1 MTIINQEVLKLN
13 VVLLGAGLLAE
24 PEEQFCFATRV
35 ATDLGSEVLVSA
47 PNMPVPPAFGIEVDE
62 AATLL
67 TLLKDR
73 IALHSFAA
81 RAIIEQDYPVGDD
94 LERLAGVVGYA
105 IECTNPDRVGLTA
118 FGVNLQMSFA
128 SDSGLYGQ
136 RYIAERLYG
145 GRTLSDETWT
155 LFGGTGR
162 VFYDSGDGAIWNFNL
177 EPRGNDPTNQRVYLG
192 VNMHM
197 SEPPDLGGNVILTN
211 LREVW
216 KQTQFFAVRLD
227 EAN

>member
-1 MTIINQEVLKLN
+1 
-13 VVLLGAGLLAE
+13 
-24 PEEQFCFATRV
+24 
-35 ATDLGSEVLVSA
+35 
-47 PNMPVPPAFGIEVDE
+47 MPV
-62 AATLL
+62 
-67 TLLKDR
+67 
-73 IALHSFAA
+73 HSYSV
-81 RAIIEQDYPVGDD
+81 RTVIEQDYPVGDD

-105 IECTNPDRVGLTA
+105 IECTNPDRVALTA

-128 SDSGLYGQ
+128 SDSGLFGQ

-145 GRTLSDETWT
+145 GRILGDKTWT

-162 VFYDSGDGAIWNFNL
+162 VFYESEDGTIWNFNL

-197 SEPPDLGGNVILTN
+197 SEPTDLGGDVILTN

-216 KQTQFFAVRLD
+216 KQTQCFAVRLD

>member
-1 MTIINQEVLKLN
+1 MAITRQEVLKLN
-13 VVLLGAGLLAE
+13 VVLLGASLLAE
-24 PEEQFCFATRV
+24 PDEQFRFANRV
-35 ATDLGSEVLVSA
+35 AADISSEVLVSG
-47 PNMPVPPAFGIEVDE
+47 PNMPVPSGFGIEVDE

-73 IALHSFAA
+73 IALHTFST
-81 RAIIEQDYPVGDD
+81 RTIIEQDYPVSDD
-94 LERLAGVVGYA
+94 LERLASVVVFA
-105 IECTNPDRVGLTA
+105 IECTNPGRVALTA

-128 SDSGLYGQ
+128 SDSDPYGQ
-136 RYIAERLYG
+136 RYIGERLYG
-145 GRTLSDETWT
+145 GRILGDEAWT
-155 LFGGTGR
+155 LLGGTGR
-162 VFYDSGDGAIWNFNL
+162 VFYESEDGAVWNFNL

-197 SEPPDLGGNVILTN
+197 SDPIDLTGDVILTA

-216 KQTQFFAVRLD
+216 KQTQCFAVRLD

>member
-1 MTIINQEVLKLN
+1 MSITRQEVLKLN
-13 VVLLGAGLLAE
+13 MVLLGASLLAE
-24 PEEQFCFATRV
+24 PEEQLCFVTCV
-35 ATDLGSEVLVSA
+35 ATEIGSEALVSD
-47 PNMPVPPAFGIEVDE
+47 PNIPVPPGFGIEADE
-62 AATLL
+62 AAKLL

-73 IALHSFAA
+73 IALHSFSA
-81 RAIIEQDYPVGDD
+81 RTIIEQDYPVIDD
-94 LERLAGVVGYA
+94 LERLADVVGFA
-105 IECTNPDRVGLTA
+105 IECTNPDRRALTA

-128 SDSGLYGQ
+128 SDSGRHSQ

-145 GRTLSDETWT
+145 GRILGDKTWT

-162 VFYDSGDGAIWNFNL
+162 VLYESEDGAVWNFTL

-192 VNMHM
+192 ANMHM
-197 SEPPDLGGNVILTN
+197 SGPIDLTGGVILTA

-216 KQTQFFAVRLD
+216 KQTQCFAVRLD